1 MMTSVEE
8 ASNTAT
14 NGGRFEFLQHLGQG
28 GFGTVLLARDRSND
42 EHVAIKCIKTGM
54 AAGLM
59 TYFTPMNSVQRKAL
73 TDANKEANMLLRLR
87 HPHILRFLKAYM
99 YCDASGNIA
108 IAIVTDFCEY
118 GDLYS
123 YLSRGN
129 RPDLFQRLVWL
140 GQLAEGLNYI
150 HSQGIV
156 HRDIKPQNILIS
168 GGEILKIGDVGLA
181 KPLYDI
187 QSQFGIID
195 QVYMNSWVG
204 TQYYMAPEVWGQHY
218 NEKSDVFSL
227 GLVFLIMVQFSWL
240 PVAKW
245 GEDLLPLG
253 EMYYKIP
260 DTRLIKPSH
269 LLQLYNGTCTQID
282 ISLSDS
288 MMLYDYHNRFSTH
301 DVLNF
306 VEEAIASITI
316 GLDVVISQPFEL
328 PPMPSSFFFGPTSG
342 PTTSFDG
349 VSTNE
354 NLQECL
360 SQVHFNDV
368 SILCRI

>member
-1 MMTSVEE
+1 MTSVVE

-14 NGGRFEFLQHLGQG
+14 DGGRFEFLLHLGQG
-28 GFGTVLLARDRSND
+28 GFGTVLLARDRSDGKN
-42 EHVAIKCIKTGM
+42 VAIKCIKTGV

-59 TYFTPMNSVQRKAL
+59 TYFTPMNYAQWKAL
-73 TDANKEANMLLRLR
+73 TDANKEANMLLRLQ
-87 HPHILRFLKAYM
+87 HPHILGFLKTYK

-118 GDLYS
+118 GDLHS
-123 YLSRGN
+123 YLSQGN
-129 RPDLFQRLVWL
+129 RPDLYQRLDWL
-140 GQLAEGLNYI
+140 HQLAEGLHYI
-150 HSQGIV
+150 HSRGIV

-168 GGEILKIGDVGLA
+168 GGEILKIADVGLA

-204 TQYYMAPEVWGQHY
+204 TRNYMAPEVWGQHY

-227 GLVFLIMVQFSWL
+227 GLVFLTMVQFSWL
-240 PVAKW
+240 PFAKW

-288 MMLYDYHNRFSTH
+288 MMLCDYHNRFSTQ
-301 DVLNF
+301 DVLEF
-306 VEEAIASITI
+306 VKEAIASITI
-316 GLDVVISQPFEL
+316 GLDVVISQP
-328 PPMPSSFFFGPTSG
+328 PPVPLSFFLGPTSG
-342 PTTSFDG
+342 PTTSI
-349 VSTNE
+349 STFA
-354 NLQECL
+354 LIYGTTT
-360 SQVHFNDV
+360 VF
-368 SILCRI
+368 